1 MNKQRRKKER
11 KKERKKRINK
21 QREGGTLHA
30 IVMPEEKKERKK
42 KKIRVIISMYVLN
55 TWHEIVRGCSSEG
68 RTTALN

>member
-1 MNKQRRKKER
+1 MNKQRRKK
-11 KKERKKRINK
+11 INK
-21 QREGGTLHA
+21 QREGGREGKELY
-30 IVMPEEKKERKK
+30 MQLLCQKKRKKE